1 MNSEFFAALK
11 SPVQFLIIRHGQS
24 KGNAEKILQGRG
36 EYILSDMGRDQARR
50 RGQSLKPLF
59 AGVLKKTLFF
69 SSPQKRAKETALII
83 AGEAGL
89 AEPVYREELA
99 EMDLGIWT
107 GKNWEQ
113 VRNDA
118 PALWANFRSHSWD
131 AIPGSE
137 SSAALYR
144 RSLGI
149 WAMFRDAA
157 LDQGAERVIAV
168 THGGLIQWLI
178 KSTMGCRSWFP
189 LFPIGNCGLFTF
201 CAEPAG
207 KNAYTCWEEINSPIP
222 DAALEPRGFPS

>member
-1 MNSEFFAALK
+1 LNSEFFAALK

-24 KGNAEKILQGRG
+24 EGNAEKILQGRG
-36 EYILSDMGRDQARR
+36 EYALSEKGREQARK
-50 RGQSLKPLF
+50 RGRSLKALLEGAP
-59 AGVLKKTLFF
+59 KKNLFF
-69 SSPQKRAKETALII
+69 SSPQQRAGETARII

-89 AEPVYREELA
+89 AEPVYRDELV

-113 VRNDA
+113 ARNDE
-118 PALWANFRSHSWD
+118 PELWNNFRSHSWD
-131 AIPGSE
+131 AIPGAE
-137 SSAALYR
+137 SSASLYR
-144 RSLGI
+144 RSLRI
-149 WAMFRDAA
+149 WAMFRSAA
-157 LDQGAERVIAV
+157 LDQGAERIIAV

-178 KSTMGCRSWFP
+178 KSTLGCRSWFP